1 MPHLLFEQYTHGNR
15 HIIIGDVFKY
25 IFRASP
31 MGIKHF
37 MCLNMRGAAI
47 TSSNIFTITGVI
59 IPMGQTFYMYNL
71 LLNIHINSLPWVA
84 VASRELM
91 PVSLLFGN
99 FSVFT
104 CLLRQDSLCL
114 ATGSTASRGILC
126 YVTHL
131 KMQSKAK
138 SAVMH
143 PF

>member
-1 MPHLLFEQYTHGNR
+1 
-15 HIIIGDVFKY
+15 
-25 IFRASP
+25 

-71 LLNIHINSLPWVA
+71 LLNIHINSLPWVV

-91 PVSLLFGN
+91 LVSLLFGN

-114 ATGSTASRGILC
+114 ATWIRGIQRDPLLRHASEDAEQGEIC
-126 YVTHL
+126 SDAPLLESIRVLIL
-131 KMQSKAK
+131 KTRSPPRLPLHCR
-138 SAVMH
+138 SLGCR
-143 PF
+143 